1 MDSTRVPEDGT
12 SATEP
17 GPVDE
22 GGVPATMPGY
32 RLDLASAGDGMPAA
46 GPGSLG
52 SIEVP
57 ATMPGYRLD
66 LAPVEDGTPVTEP
79 GPVGGT
85 EMPVTMPGY
94 RLEPAAAVAAAEPVA
109 ATATATAM
117 AAPAAA
123 TAPARPT
130 TGQAVGRASGRPSG
144 STNSTSS
151 TASRSAQ
158 RRGQLA
164 VRAGLVAWG
173 VLVVGL
179 WWFATPGSSLH
190 GGAAVMT
197 AFGRVSGLLAAYLM
211 LVELLLMARIPVL
224 ERAVGLERL
233 AAWHRGLGTNI
244 VLLMVSHVL
253 LTVWGYGLADHRQP
267 VSELFTVITTYP
279 EMWKATIGVLL
290 FVTVGVTSARTLRPR
305 ISYEVWYFLHLAA
318 YAAVLLVYGHQVSTG
333 AEFVGHPVNQRL
345 WRAMYVTVFACL
357 VIGRLVLPLV
367 ANVRHRLRV
376 ERVVEE
382 APGIVSVWIR
392 GRNVDRLGARSG
404 QFLRWRFLAPG
415 HWLSAHPYSLSA
427 PPRPDRLRITVKAA
441 GDQSRA
447 MASLRPGTVVVVDGP
462 FGLFTAERATRGK
475 SLLVAGGGGIGPI
488 RALAEELAN
497 RGKDVVVIHR
507 VRKADDLALWSELR
521 RIASRHRMRV
531 QGIVGSRRELGH
543 DPLAADALAAAVP
556 DLIER
561 DVFICGPTGMIHT
574 LVRSLQTL
582 GLAADQI
589 HTEVFS
595 LRDAYVGAPRDA
607 DRPDGADDAGSADG
621 ADSAKSV
628 DSADGRPDP
637 SDPDNST
644 GFPRRTRRAAP
655 DERDRDEDVT
665 RREVAV
671 PSAGLQQPEAGAA
684 T

>member
-1 MDSTRVPEDGT
+1 MPGDEASAADLDPVDSTD
-12 SATEP
+12 
-17 GPVDE
+17 
-22 GGVPATMPGY
+22 VPATMPGY
-32 RLDLASAGDGMPAA
+32 RLEPASVGDG
-46 GPGSLG
+46 GPVVDLG
-52 SIEVP
+52 AVDSTDVP
-57 ATMPGYRLD
+57 ATMPGYRLEP
-66 LAPVEDGTPVTEP
+66 ASVGDG
-79 GPVGGT
+79 GPVVDLGAVDST
-85 EMPVTMPGY
+85 DVPATMPGY
-94 RLEPAAAVAAAEPVA
+94 RLELALPAEMMPSPGSWSDPSRGTAAVDNARDDNARDTDGGRDAGAGEDAPDAGGAGDAERAGGGVPRRAVA
-109 ATATATAM
+109 E
-117 AAPAAA
+117 AAPSAGG
-123 TAPARPT
+123 RS
-130 TGQAVGRASGRPSG
+130 VGRASGPRS
-144 STNSTSS
+144 
-151 TASRSAQ
+151 SRSAGW
-158 RRGQLA
+158 RGRLA

-179 WWFATPGSSLH
+179 WWLGTPATSLR

-197 AFGRVSGLLAAYLM
+197 SFGRVCGLLAAYLM

-224 ERAVGLERL
+224 ERAVGLGRL

-244 VLLMVSHVL
+244 VLLMVLHVL

-290 FVTVGVTSARTLRPR
+290 FVTVGVASARTLRPR
-305 ISYEVWYFLHLAA
+305 ISYEVWYLLHLTS

-345 WRAMYVTVFACL
+345 WRAMYVAVFACL

-367 ANVRHRLRV
+367 ATARHRLRV

-392 GRNVDRLGARSG
+392 GRNVDRLGARPG

-441 GDQSRA
+441 GDHSRA
-447 MASLRPGTVVVVDGP
+447 MAGLRPGTFVVADGP

-497 RGKDVVVIHR
+497 RGDDVVVIHR
-507 VRKADDLALWSELR
+507 VRKAHDLALWRELR
-521 RIASRHRMRV
+521 TIASRHRLTVHSM
-531 QGIVGSRRELGH
+531 VGSRRELGY
-543 DPLAADALAAAVP
+543 DPMTADLLAGSVP
-556 DLIER
+556 DVIER
-561 DVFICGPTGMIHT
+561 DVFICGPTGLTHG
-574 LVRSLQTL
+574 LVRSLRAL
-582 GLAADQI
+582 GLADDQI
-589 HTEVFS
+589 HTEDFS
-595 LRDAYVGAPRDA
+595 LRDARVGERNGGRELNEDA
-607 DRPDGADDAGSADG
+607 
-621 ADSAKSV
+621 
-628 DSADGRPDP
+628 
-637 SDPDNST
+637 
-644 GFPRRTRRAAP
+644 
-655 DERDRDEDVT
+655 T

-671 PSAGLQQPEAGAA
+671 PPAGPQRPGADAA